1 MRQNPPSEKKS
12 SPSAEPAGGDLAR
25 KESEGEAG
33 GKGFL
38 DRKLLEARTILVSGQ
53 VTPEM
58 AMDIQAKVLI
68 LENENPKEAI
78 TVFINSPGG
87 NADSGFAIFD
97 ILKFTE
103 CPVRTVVNGV
113 CASAAVL
120 IFLGADKKHRFSL
133 PHSRFLLH
141 QPAAGTQG
149 DASDLAIT
157 AREILKMRERYN
169 KIVADA
175 SGQTPEK
182 VLADV
187 NRDFWLNPEE
197 AREYGLVGKVISTRK
212 ELK

>member
-1 MRQNPPSEKKS
+1 MRQKPRTVPPPS
-12 SPSAEPAGGDLAR
+12 PAPAPPQTNLAR
-25 KESEGEAG
+25 KEGEGDSG

-38 DRKLLEARTILVSGQ
+38 DRRLLEARTILVSGQ

-58 AMDIQAKVLI
+58 AMDIQAKILI
-68 LENENPKEAI
+68 LENENPKEPV

-87 NADSGFAIFD
+87 NADSGFAIYD

-103 CPVRTVVNGV
+103 CPIRTVVNGV

-120 IFLGADKKHRFSL
+120 IFLGAEKKNRFSL

-141 QPAAGTQG
+141 QPATGTQG

-157 AREILKMRERYN
+157 AKEILKMRERYN
-169 KIVADA
+169 QIVADA

-182 VLADV
+182 ILADV
-187 NRDFWLNPEE
+187 NRDFWLNPTE
-197 AREYGLVGKVISTRK
+197 AKEYGLVGKVISTRK

>member
-1 MRQNPPSEKKS
+1 MVQKPRPSHANPTLNPPTLKD
-12 SPSAEPAGGDLAR
+12 GD
-25 KESEGEAG
+25 GEAG
-33 GKGFL
+33 GKGYL
-38 DRKLLEARTILVSGQ
+38 ERKLLEARTILVSGA

-68 LENENPKEAI
+68 LENQNPKEAV

-87 NADSGFAIFD
+87 NADSGFAIYD

-120 IFLGADKKHRFSL
+120 IYLGADKKNRFSL
-133 PHSRFLLH
+133 PHSRFLIH
-141 QPAAGTQG
+141 QPATGSQG

-157 AREILKMRERYN
+157 AKEILKMRERYN
-169 KIVADA
+169 KIIADA

-187 NRDFWLNPEE
+187 NRDFWLNAEE
-197 AREYGLVGKVISTRK
+197 AKEYGLVGKVISARK

>member
-1 MRQNPPSEKKS
+1 MRQTTPPRKT
-12 SPSAEPAGGDLAR
+12 PTGPAGLAR
-25 KESEGEAG
+25 KEGEGDTG

-58 AMDIQAKVLI
+58 AMDIQAKILI
-68 LENENPKEAI
+68 LENENPKELV

-87 NADSGFAIFD
+87 NADSGFAIYD
-97 ILKFTE
+97 ILKFCN

-120 IFLGADKKHRFSL
+120 IFLGAQRENRFSL

-141 QPAAGTQG
+141 QPAAGSQG

-157 AREILKMRERYN
+157 AKEILKMRERYN
-169 KIVADA
+169 LIVADA
-175 SGQTPEK
+175 AGQTPEK

-187 NRDFWLNPEE
+187 NRDFWLTPAE
-197 AREYGLVGKVISTRK
+197 AQEYGLVGKVITARK